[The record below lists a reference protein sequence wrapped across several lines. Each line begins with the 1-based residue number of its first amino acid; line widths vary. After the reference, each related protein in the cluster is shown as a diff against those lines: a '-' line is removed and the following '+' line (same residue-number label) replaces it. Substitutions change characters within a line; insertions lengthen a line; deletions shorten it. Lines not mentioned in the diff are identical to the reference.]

1 METSYIGK
9 RIFLPV
15 LFVPVLILLD
25 QLTKKWAVSSLRGH
39 DDIILIRGV
48 LQLRYIE
55 NRGAAFGIL
64 KDSRLFFIILTV
76 LFAVVITVFYV
87 SYYKRQHASMALV
100 LLYSY
105 LTAGAIGN
113 FIDRLLHGFVV
124 DFIYF
129 SLIDF
134 PVFNVADIYITCSCV
149 FVIIYVFLSEK
160 KHGHSV

>member
-1 METSYIGK
+1 METNSIGK

-15 LFVPVLILLD
+15 LFIPVLILLD
-25 QLTKKWAVSSLRGH
+25 QLTKKWAVASLRGH

-64 KDSRLFFIILTV
+64 KDSRLFFIILTI
-76 LFAVVITVFYV
+76 LFAVVITAIYV
-87 SYYKRQHASMALV
+87 SYYKRQRANMAFV
-100 LLYSY
+100 LLYSF
-105 LTAGAIGN
+105 LAAGAIGN
-113 FIDRLLHGFVV
+113 FIDRLIHGYVV

-149 FVIIYVFLSEK
+149 FIIIYVFLSEK
-160 KHGHSV
+160 KHDHSV

>member
-1 METSYIGK
+1 MGKSSIGK

-15 LFVPVLILLD
+15 LFIPVLILLD
-25 QLTKKWAVSSLRGH
+25 QLTKRLAVSSLQGH

-64 KDSRLFFIILTV
+64 KDSRVFFIILTI
-76 LFAVVITVFYV
+76 LFAVVITAFYV
-87 SYYKRQHASMALV
+87 SYYKRQHASMVLV
-100 LLYSY
+100 LLYSF
-105 LTAGAIGN
+105 LTAGTIGN
-113 FIDRLLHGFVV
+113 FIDRLIHGYVV

-149 FVIIYVFLSEK
+149 FIIIYVFLSEK
-160 KHGHSV
+160 KHGPSV

>member
-1 METSYIGK
+1 MGKGSIGK

-15 LFVPVLILLD
+15 LLIPVLILLD
-25 QLTKKWAVSSLRGH
+25 QLTKRWAAGSLRGQ

-76 LFAVVITVFYV
+76 IFAVVITAIYV
-87 SYYKRQHASMALV
+87 NYYKRQHAGMTLV
-100 LLYSY
+100 LLYSF

-113 FIDRLLHGFVV
+113 FIDRLIHGFVV

-149 FVIIYVFLSEK
+149 FIIIYVLLSEK
-160 KHGHSV
+160 RHDPSV

>member
-15 LFVPVLILLD
+15 LFVPVLVLLD

-76 LFAVVITVFYV
+76 LFAVVITVFYM
-87 SYYKRQHASMALV
+87 SYYKRQHSSMALV
-100 LLYSY
+100 LLYSF

>member
-1 METSYIGK
+1 MEKDLNRK

-15 LFVPVLILLD
+15 LFIPVLILLD
-25 QLTKKWAVSSLRGH
+25 QLTKRWAVGSLQGH
-39 DDIILIRGV
+39 KDIILIRGV

-64 KDSRLFFIILTV
+64 QNSRLFFIILTV
-76 LFAVVITVFYV
+76 VFAVVITAFYA
-87 SYYKRQHASMALV
+87 SYYKNHSSIALV
-100 LLYSY
+100 LLYSF
-105 LTAGAIGN
+105 LLAGAVGN
-113 FIDRLLHGFVV
+113 FIDRLVHGFVV

-149 FVIIYVFLSEK
+149 LIIIYVFLSEK
-160 KHGHSV
+160 NHDH

>member
-1 METSYIGK
+1 MDTSSIGK
-9 RIFLPV
+9 RIFLPG

-48 LQLRYIE
+48 LQL
-55 NRGAAFGIL
+55 RGAAFGIL

-100 LLYSY
+100 LLYSF

>member
-1 METSYIGK
+1 MEKNKIGK

-15 LFVPVLILLD
+15 LFIPVLILLD
-25 QLTKKWAVSSLRGH
+25 QFAKRWAAGSLQGH
-39 DDIILIRGV
+39 KDIILVRGV

-64 KDSRLFFIILTV
+64 QNSRLFFIILTV
-76 LFAVVITVFYV
+76 VFAVVITAFYV
-87 SYYKRQHASMALV
+87 SYYKKHAGIALV
-100 LLYSY
+100 LLYSF
-105 LTAGAIGN
+105 LMAGAVGN
-113 FIDRLLHGFVV
+113 FIDRLVHGFVV

-149 FVIIYVFLSEK
+149 LIIIYLFISEK
-160 KHGHSV
+160 NHDHSV

>member
-1 METSYIGK
+1 MEKSSIGK

-15 LFVPVLILLD
+15 LFVPVLVLLD
-25 QLTKKWAVSSLRGH
+25 QLTKKWAVSSLQGH
-39 DDIILIRGV
+39 DDIMIIRGV

-64 KDSRLFFIILTV
+64 KDSRLFFIILTII
-76 LFAVVITVFYV
+76 FTVVITAIYV
-87 SYYKRQHASMALV
+87 SYYKRQHANMVLV
-100 LLYSY
+100 LLYSF

-113 FIDRLLHGFVV
+113 FIDRLFHGFVV

-149 FVIIYVFLSEK
+149 FIIIYVFFTER
-160 KHGHSV
+160 KHDHSV

>member
-1 METSYIGK
+1 MEKSSIGK

-15 LFVPVLILLD
+15 LLVPVLILLD
-25 QLTKKWAVSSLRGH
+25 QLTKKWAVSSLQGH
-39 DDIILIRGV
+39 DDIMIIRGV

-64 KDSRLFFIILTV
+64 KDSRLFFIILTII
-76 LFAVVITVFYV
+76 FTVVITAIYV
-87 SYYKRQHASMALV
+87 SYYKRQHANMVLV
-100 LLYSY
+100 LLYSF

-113 FIDRLLHGFVV
+113 FIDRLFHGFVV

-149 FVIIYVFLSEK
+149 FIIIYVFFTER
-160 KHGHSV
+160 KHDHSV